1 MSRQVRF
8 EVPTLPS
15 WLQHHSKHYQDML
28 QRHSKQQSPHLPV
41 LLAGTVPESL
51 DDPTTVVAA
60 AILEHR
66 LDAIVAHP
74 GKYVAWDACLAI
86 AITHGGSDEVVSIVW
101 RTATHSSQVMGMEIH
116 YHHADAPVLADN
128 DVWYSRPL
136 SHDSSRAR
144 YVCPNSD
151 DSTIPCDTVVEY
163 VS

>member
-8 EVPTLPS
+8 EVPVLPP
-15 WLQHHSKHYQDML
+15 WLSHHNKYYQHML
-28 QRHSKQQSPHLPV
+28 QRHKEQQSRHLPV
-41 LLAGTVPESL
+41 LLAGTVPEVL
-51 DDPTTVVAA
+51 DDATTVVAA

-66 LDAIVAHP
+66 LDAITPHT

-86 AITHGGSDEVVSIVW
+86 AITHGNSDDVVSRVW
-101 RTATHSSQVMGMEIH
+101 RTATHSSQVMGMEVH
-116 YHHADAPVLADN
+116 YHHTDAPVLADN

-136 SHDSSRAR
+136 SHDSSWAR

-151 DSTIPCDTVVEY
+151 YSTIPCDTVVEY